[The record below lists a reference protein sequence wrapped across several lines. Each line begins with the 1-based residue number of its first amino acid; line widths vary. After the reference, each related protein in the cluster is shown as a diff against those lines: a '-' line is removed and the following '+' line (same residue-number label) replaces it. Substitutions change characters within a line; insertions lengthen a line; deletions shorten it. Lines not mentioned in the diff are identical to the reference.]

1 MDSGQVASNLLVMVV
16 TFLFAAFFLW
26 QVSSRWCKVAQAR

>member
-16 TFLFAAFFLW
+16 TFFFAAFLW
-26 QVSSRWCKVAQAR
+26 QVNLR